1 MLPSLNLAASVRGK
15 HQIASICRTARPF
28 VGGLRRSAAS
38 LRTMTPPPIPSPRR
52 IPVVGHMH
60 LFRPGRFV
68 QGLMAI
74 GQDFDGLFQIDLG
87 KSAGLIVTNV
97 ALATELADASRFR
110 KVLNKA
116 LLEVRAIVG
125 DGLFTARTEEPNWA
139 VAHRVLM
146 PAFGQRAMRG
156 YFPMMLEVADQLVA
170 KWASE
175 PGGDIAVADDMT
187 RLTMDTISLAGFGRR
202 FDSFARPE
210 QHPFLTAMGRALR
223 ETMDRLT
230 QIDATRPL
238 YRARARAY
246 AADIATMNALVD
258 EVIHERRAAPRQSG
272 DLLNLMLTATDPDTG
287 AQLDDINIRFQ
298 VLTFLIA
305 GHETT
310 SGLLTFCLYL
320 LMAHPAVL
328 AQAYSEIDRILPGD
342 TRPQYAHMARL
353 DVIDRVLK
361 EALRLWPTAPAYS
374 VGPYEDTTLG
384 GYAVPKDQRITVLL
398 PALHRDP
405 AVWAN
410 PEVFD
415 IDRFLP
421 AAEAALPAHA
431 YKPFGSGLRAC
442 IGRQFALTEAKL
454 ALAVILQNFALSS
467 PKGYQLTIQETLTL
481 KPGRFTLRARPRRP
495 HERLG

>member
-1 MLPSLNLAASVRGK
+1 
-15 HQIASICRTARPF
+15 
-28 VGGLRRSAAS
+28 
-38 LRTMTPPPIPSPRR
+38 MTPPPIPSPRR
-52 IPVVGHMH
+52 LPIVGHMH

-74 GQDFDGLFQIDLG
+74 GRDFDGLFRIDLG
-87 KSAGLIVTNV
+87 NSPGLIVTTV
-97 ALATELADASRFR
+97 ALATELADAARFR

-116 LLEVRAIVG
+116 LLEVRSIVG
-125 DGLFTARTEEPNWA
+125 DGLFTAKTEEPNWA

-156 YFPMMLEVADQLVA
+156 YFPMMLEVADQLVT
-170 KWASE
+170 KWASQ
-175 PGGDIAVADDMT
+175 PGVDIQVADDMT

-202 FDSFARPE
+202 FDSFARPD
-210 QHPFLTAMGRALR
+210 QHPFLTAMGRTLR

-230 QIDATRPL
+230 RIDAARPL
-238 YRARARAY
+238 YRRRNRRY

-258 EVIHERRAAPRQSG
+258 EVIHERRAAPRDSG
-272 DLLNLMLTATDPDTG
+272 DLLNLMLTAADPQTG

-320 LMAHPAVL
+320 LMAHPAIL
-328 AQAYSEIDRILPGD
+328 AQAYAEIDRILPGD

-374 VGPYEDTTLG
+374 VGAYEDTTLG
-384 GYAVPKDQRITVLL
+384 GYPV
-398 PALHRDP
+398 
-405 AVWAN
+405 AVWAD

-421 AAEAALPAHA
+421 AAEAALPLHA
-431 YKPFGSGLRAC
+431 YKPFGNGLRAC

-454 ALAVILQNFALSS
+454 ALAVILQNFTLSN
-467 PKGYQLTIQETLTL
+467 PNGYRLTVQETLTL
-481 KPGRFTLRARPRRP
+481 KPGGFTLRARPRRP
-495 HERLG
+495 HERIV